1 MKANINTVTLVI
13 FSLFGLTA
21 CNFSDDDTP
30 KPNMSPMALDASIVT
45 QTDTPVM
52 DNLSATDADNDALT
66 FSVITDPMSG
76 TLTVMSNGSFTYTP
90 AENFVGSDS
99 FVFSASDGINAAAE
113 ATVNITIETLQLSF
127 GEYSRQAFN
136 QASSDSPLPINGRA
150 FTQDV
155 TQANAYDDLINN

>member
-13 FSLFGLTA
+13 FSLLGLTA

-30 KPNMSPMALDASIVT
+30 KPNQSPMALDASIVT

-66 FSVITDPMSG
+66 FNVIIDPMSG
-76 TLTVMSNGSFTYTP
+76 TLTLMGNGSFTYTP
-90 AENFVGSDS
+90 AKNFVGSDS
-99 FVFSASDGINAAAE
+99 FVFSASDGISTAAE
-113 ATVNITIETLQLSF
+113 AAVNITIETLQLSF

-136 QASSDSPLPINGRA
+136 QTSSDSPLPINGRA

-155 TQANAYDDLINN
+155 IQANAYDDLINK